1 MTPNPDP
8 RRAQELRNALS
19 LERLAMLNELPTP
32 EALRRVLIARVA
44 VDALAGIATI
54 GDLLNA
60 IRSDPDDEED
70 FFTPPEPEPE
80 PSAYSPDDDALW
92 HDEGVAG

>member
-1 MTPNPDP
+1 MTPQPGP

-19 LERLAMLNELPTP
+19 LERLAMLNELPAP

-44 VDALAGIATI
+44 IDALAGIATI
-54 GDLLNA
+54 GDLLHA

-70 FFTPPEPEPE
+70 FFTPPKPEPE
-80 PSAYSPDDDALW
+80 PTVYSPDDDALW